1 VYVYDIESLRQIVA
15 LSMLSVASFFDIKKR
30 EVNDIV
36 WIVFGGT
43 GAILYLFEP
52 TNPITVLYT
61 VIGVAI
67 GMIWIFTRAFGQ
79 ADGLALI
86 ALAITLPTYERLP
99 VSLIVS
105 IVVPFLA
112 SLYGLCYNMT
122 YNISDLLHGRL
133 FFGICEKPYRKAFAF
148 LVLHRKRKNEMFV
161 FRAQDENKFVFHFR
175 PKTDLEFSNN
185 FQGYVTSALPLI
197 PFMLVSVILMLLL

>member
-1 VYVYDIESLRQIVA
+1 MYVYDIESLRQIVA

-36 WIVFGGT
+36 WIVFGGA

-52 TNPITVLYT
+52 VGPLTVLYI

-67 GMIWIFTRAFGQ
+67 GVIWIFTRAFGQ

-86 ALAITLPTYERLP
+86 AVAITLPTYGRLP
-99 VSLIVS
+99 VAVMVS
-105 IVVPFLA
+105 IGVPFLA
-112 SLYGLCYNMT
+112 ALYGLCCNMAYNL
-122 YNISDLLHGRL
+122 SDLLYGRL
-133 FFGICEKPYRKAFAF
+133 FFGVCEKPHRKAIAF
-148 LVLHRKRKNEMFV
+148 LVLHRKREHERFV
-161 FRAQDENKFVFHFR
+161 FPAQDKDKFVFHFR
-175 PKTDLEFSNN
+175 PKTEQEFSNN

-197 PFMLVSVILMLLL
+197 PFMLVSTILILLL